1 MNNLDI
7 GALDFAFSLFFEV
20 LLDVN
25 ALFLACLSVDL
36 SIFFA
41 FILTFFWRLH
51 FLDYPQISDNTKE
64 SSITAQFIIKQII
77 HW

>member
-51 FLDYPQISDNTKE
+51 FLDYPQISDIKG
-64 SSITAQFIIKQII
+64 SSITAQFIITQNIQ
-77 HW
+77 W